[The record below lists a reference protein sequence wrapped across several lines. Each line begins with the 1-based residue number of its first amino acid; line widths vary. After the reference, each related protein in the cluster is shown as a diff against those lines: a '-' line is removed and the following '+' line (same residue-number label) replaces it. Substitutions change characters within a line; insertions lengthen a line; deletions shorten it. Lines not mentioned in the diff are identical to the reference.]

1 MPGKPLESLSGN
13 PALGSWHGSAPG
25 AEHPVGQDLSCGR
38 EEQEEEQQ
46 QEEEEEQ
53 LFHPC

>member
-13 PALGSWHGSAPG
+13 PALGSRHGSTPG
-25 AEHPVGQDLSCGR
+25 AQHPAGQDLSRGQ
-38 EEQEEEQQ
+38 EEQEEEQ